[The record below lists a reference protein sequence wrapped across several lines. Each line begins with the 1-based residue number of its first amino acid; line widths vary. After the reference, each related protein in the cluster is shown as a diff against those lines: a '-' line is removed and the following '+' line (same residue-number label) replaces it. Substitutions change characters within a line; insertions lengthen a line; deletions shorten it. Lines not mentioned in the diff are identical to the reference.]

1 LERLLLSHAASEGI
15 TEATKKFVLLECSL
29 CDPIAEMAVEQSS
42 DGGAN
47 GTAVMQG
54 GYPGCSEN
62 SESAVKGE
70 LGGGC
75 SSVKDN
81 VIQS

>member
-1 LERLLLSHAASEGI
+1 
-15 TEATKKFVLLECSL
+15 VLLERSL

-42 DGGAN
+42 DGGAS

-62 SESAVKGE
+62 SEAAVKPQ
-70 LGGGC
+70 
-75 SSVKDN
+75 SSSISWWLFEQREQVVKGAN
-81 VIQS
+81 SIS

>member
-1 LERLLLSHAASEGI
+1 MVCKDHRGNEKL
-15 TEATKKFVLLECSL
+15 VLLQRSL

-42 DGGAN
+42 DGGAS

-62 SESAVKGE
+62 FEAAVKPQ
-70 LGGGC
+70 LDRYRGGC
-75 SSVKDN
+75 SSTD
-81 VIQS
+81 IEAL